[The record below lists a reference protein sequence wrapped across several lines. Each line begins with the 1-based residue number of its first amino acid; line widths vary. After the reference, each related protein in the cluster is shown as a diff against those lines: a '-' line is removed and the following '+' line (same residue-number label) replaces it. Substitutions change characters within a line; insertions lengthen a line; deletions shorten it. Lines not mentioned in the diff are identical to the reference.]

1 MARRTKEEAEQTR
14 QALLDTALRLFSE
27 RGIGQTSLKDVAAET
42 GVTHG
47 ALYWHFKNR
56 EDLVQALYERSRLPL
71 DELHLEQMQAARQDS
86 IKALGN
92 FLLHWCQL
100 LTEEGP
106 HGQIWQVFHR
116 GSAQVPELQGLRDE
130 IAQEHEEWRDRI
142 SVFIKSARKQKQI
155 RLKTKDK
162 SDLEAAAA
170 NLMVLVFGLIDSQVT
185 APGLVEPE
193 NTFKPV
199 IRTYL
204 KGLQS

>member
-1 MARRTKEEAEQTR
+1 MARRTKQEAEQTR

-71 DELHLEQMQAARQDS
+71 DELQLEQMQAARQDG
-86 IKALGN
+86 IKALGD
-92 FLLHWCQL
+92 FLLQWCEML
-100 LTEEGP
+100 LDNSQ

-116 GSAQVPELQGLRDE
+116 GSAQTPELVALSE
-130 IAQEHEEWRDRI
+130 AIEQEHAEWRDRI
-142 SVFIKSARKQKQI
+142 SLFVKNARKQKQI
-155 RLKTKDK
+155 KLKVKDPAELD
-162 SDLEAAAA
+162 SAAA
-170 NLMVLVFGLIDSQVT
+170 NLMVLVFGLIDSQLT
-185 APGLVEPE
+185 APTLVTPE

-204 KGLQS
+204 KGMQS